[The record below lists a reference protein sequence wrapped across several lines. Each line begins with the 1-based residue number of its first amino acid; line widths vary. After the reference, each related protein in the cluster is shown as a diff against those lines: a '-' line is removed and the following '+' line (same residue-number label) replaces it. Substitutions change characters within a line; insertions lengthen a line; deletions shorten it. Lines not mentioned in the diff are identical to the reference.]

1 MIKKLLDK
9 LFPSKPWPVRR
20 SSVPTP
26 KEWVPG
32 GVRGRTGEAMEQEKA
47 RLAKLGTP
55 GFKDH
60 PDFQT
65 TKKDIAT

>member
-9 LFPSKPWPVRR
+9 LFPPKPWPVRR

-26 KEWVPG
+26 KGWVPG
-32 GVRGRTGEAMEQEKA
+32 GMRGRVGEAMNKERE
-47 RLAKLGTP
+47 RLAKAGAP
-55 GFKDH
+55 GFEDY

-65 TKKDIAT
+65 TKKDIAP